1 MSPDAWQILG
11 ISVIVVMA
19 LCGAIYAGLRYELRR
34 QAKNMHGL
42 RTTVQTVILTLAR
55 HGIEVRTHDE
65 RE

>member
-1 MSPDAWQILG
+1 
-11 ISVIVVMA
+11 VVMA